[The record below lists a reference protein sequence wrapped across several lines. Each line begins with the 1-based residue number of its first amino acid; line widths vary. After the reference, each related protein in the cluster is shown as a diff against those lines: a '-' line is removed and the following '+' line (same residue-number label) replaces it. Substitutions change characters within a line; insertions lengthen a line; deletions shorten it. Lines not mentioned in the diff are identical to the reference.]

1 MNLNYSVHYDTFR
14 LELSG
19 KLSLKNAVLKQH
31 SYRSQTYIGVNT
43 YRKVHH
49 EVFFTIVLLY
59 VGQAAY
65 ATKATPDRCCIQAE
79 QFQTSFGVLET
90 FDFGFYEEGLLT
102 CAFDFKSNQF
112 GCDVDYGSYRYKTY
126 LLVDK
131 DVQYIVYENS
141 TCYEQP
147 PFPAPFRC
155 VPDTLNYV
163 TSFVLGN
170 QALLVDTWKFN
181 SYDGNVA
188 YVTTGRKDCTP
199 VSMTSIVEGYQEEF
213 STLYGTAMNFTDSV
227 SDPDYWFV
235 PPASCSNATQQVPK
249 PFLKRLN
256 VLKRLRAGTFF
267 L

>member
-1 MNLNYSVHYDTFR
+1 MI
-14 LELSG
+14 
-19 KLSLKNAVLKQH
+19 
-31 SYRSQTYIGVNT
+31 SQSM
-43 YRKVHH
+43 KC
-49 EVFFTIVLLY
+49 FLTIVVLY
-59 VGQAAY
+59 MGQAAY

-79 QFQTSFGVLET
+79 QFQTSFGVLKT
-90 FDFGFYEEGLLT
+90 SYDQYEEVLLT

-112 GCDVDYGSYRYKTY
+112 GCDVDYDSYRIKTY

-131 DVQYIVYENS
+131 DVEYIVSEDS
-141 TCYEQP
+141 TCLVLSAD
-147 PFPAPFRC
+147 PAPLRC

-163 TSFVLGN
+163 TSFALGN
-170 QALLVDTWKFN
+170 QALLVDTWTFN

-199 VSMTSIVEGYQEEF
+199 VSMATITREEGYQEGF
-213 STLYGTAMNFTDSV
+213 STSYGTAMNFTDSV

-256 VLKRLRAGTFF
+256 VLKRLRAATFF

>member
-1 MNLNYSVHYDTFR
+1 MI
-14 LELSG
+14 
-19 KLSLKNAVLKQH
+19 
-31 SYRSQTYIGVNT
+31 SQSM
-43 YRKVHH
+43 KC
-49 EVFFTIVLLY
+49 FLTIVLLY
-59 VGQAAY
+59 VVQAAY

-90 FDFGFYEEGLLT
+90 SYDQYEEGLLT

-112 GCDVDYGSYRYKTY
+112 GCDVDYDSYRYKTY

-131 DVQYIVYENS
+131 DVEYIVYEDS
-141 TCYEQP
+141 TCYEQWAD
-147 PFPAPFRC
+147 PAPLRC
-155 VPDTLNYV
+155 VPDTANYV

-170 QALLVDTWKFN
+170 QALLVDAWRIA
-181 SYDGNVA
+181 SYFESVTYA
-188 YVTTGRKDCTP
+188 TTGRKDCTP
-199 VSMTSIVEGYQEEF
+199 GSVATITKEEGYGEGF
-213 STLYGTAMNFTDSV
+213 STSYGTAMNFTDSV

-256 VLKRLRAGTFF
+256 VLKRLRAATFF

>member
-1 MNLNYSVHYDTFR
+1 M
-14 LELSG
+14 
-19 KLSLKNAVLKQH
+19 K
-31 SYRSQTYIGVNT
+31 SQSM
-43 YRKVHH
+43 KC
-49 EVFFTIVLLY
+49 FLTIVLLY
-59 VGQAAY
+59 VVQAAY

-90 FDFGFYEEGLLT
+90 LYDQYEEGLLT

-112 GCDVDYGSYRYKTY
+112 GCDAENGFDRYKTY

-131 DVQYIVYENS
+131 DVEYIVYEDS

-147 PFPAPFRC
+147 ARPAPLRC
-155 VPDTLNYV
+155 VPDTLDYV

-170 QALLVDTWKFN
+170 QALLVDTWKKIS
-181 SYDGNVA
+181 SYGGAVA

-199 VSMTSIVEGYQEEF
+199 GSVAIVREEGYEEGF
-213 STLYGTAMNFTDSV
+213 STIYVTAMNFTDSV

-235 PPASCSNATQQVPK
+235 PPASCSNASQQVPK

-256 VLKRLRAGTFF
+256 VLKRLRAATFF

>member
-1 MNLNYSVHYDTFR
+1 MI
-14 LELSG
+14 
-19 KLSLKNAVLKQH
+19 
-31 SYRSQTYIGVNT
+31 SQSM
-43 YRKVHH
+43 KC
-49 EVFFTIVLLY
+49 FLTIVLLY
-59 VGQAAY
+59 VVQAAY

-90 FDFGFYEEGLLT
+90 SYDQYEEGLLT

-131 DVQYIVYENS
+131 DVEYIVEEDS
-141 TCYEQP
+141 TCYEQWAD
-147 PFPAPFRC
+147 PAPLRC
-155 VPDTLNYV
+155 VP
-163 TSFVLGN
+163 
-170 QALLVDTWKFN
+170 
-181 SYDGNVA
+181 
-188 YVTTGRKDCTP
+188 
-199 VSMTSIVEGYQEEF
+199 EF

-256 VLKRLRAGTFF
+256 VLKRLRAATFF

>member
-1 MNLNYSVHYDTFR
+1 MI
-14 LELSG
+14 
-19 KLSLKNAVLKQH
+19 
-31 SYRSQTYIGVNT
+31 SQSM
-43 YRKVHH
+43 KC
-49 EVFFTIVLLY
+49 FLTIVLLY
-59 VGQAAY
+59 MGQAAY

-79 QFQTSFGVLET
+79 QFQASFGVLRT
-90 FDFGFYEEGLLT
+90 YHQYEEGLFT

-112 GCDVDYGSYRYKTY
+112 GCDVDYGSHRYKTY

-131 DVQYIVYENS
+131 DVEYIVEEDS
-141 TCYEQP
+141 TCYKHGAD
-147 PFPAPFRC
+147 PAPLRC

-163 TSFVLGN
+163 TSFALGN
-170 QALLVDTWKFN
+170 QALLVDSWKLN
-181 SYDGNVA
+181 SDGG

-199 VSMTSIVEGYQEEF
+199 VSVTSIIKDFQEGF
-213 STLYGTAMNFTDSV
+213 STIIVTVMNFTDSV

-256 VLKRLRAGTFF
+256 VLKRLRAATFF

>member
-1 MNLNYSVHYDTFR
+1 MISH
-14 LELSG
+14 SM
-19 KLSLKNAVLKQH
+19 KCVL
-31 SYRSQTYIGVNT
+31 
-43 YRKVHH
+43 
-49 EVFFTIVLLY
+49 TIVLLH
-59 VGQAAY
+59 VVQAAY

-79 QFQTSFGVLET
+79 QFQTSFGVLDT
-90 FDFGFYEEGLLT
+90 LYGVYEEGLLT

-112 GCDVDYGSYRYKTY
+112 RCDVKYDFNRYKSY

-131 DVQYIVYENS
+131 DVEYIVYEDS
-141 TCYEQP
+141 TCYEQRAEL
-147 PFPAPFRC
+147 APLRC
-155 VPDTLNYV
+155 VPDTLDYV

-181 SYDGNVA
+181 SNDGNVA

-199 VSMTSIVEGYQEEF
+199 VSMATITREEGYQEGF
-213 STLYGTAMNFTDSV
+213 PTSYVTAMNFTDSV

-256 VLKRLRAGTFF
+256 VLKRLRAATFF

>member
-1 MNLNYSVHYDTFR
+1 MI
-14 LELSG
+14 
-19 KLSLKNAVLKQH
+19 
-31 SYRSQTYIGVNT
+31 SQSM
-43 YRKVHH
+43 KC
-49 EVFFTIVLLY
+49 FLTIVLLY
-59 VGQAAY
+59 VVQAAY

-90 FDFGFYEEGLLT
+90 SYEQYEEGLLT

-112 GCDVDYGSYRYKTY
+112 GCDVDYGPYRYKTY

-131 DVQYIVYENS
+131 DVEYIVEDS
-141 TCYEQP
+141 TCYEQWAD
-147 PFPAPFRC
+147 PAPLRC
-155 VPDTLNYV
+155 VPDTAKYV

-170 QALLVDTWKFN
+170 QALLVDAWKFN
-181 SYDGNVA
+181 SYDGDVTYA
-188 YVTTGRKDCTP
+188 TTGRKDCTP
-199 VSMTSIVEGYQEEF
+199 GSVATITKEEYYEEGGFCCTFSLSREKRKINHPRKQDQTSEF

-249 PFLKRLN
+249 PFLERLN
-256 VLKRLRAGTFF
+256 VLKRLRAATFF